1 MLVPD
6 ATPEEPFDP
15 DTDRAEITQAM
26 DSSEAGCRVIGRYRL
41 VQKIGEGGMGEVWL
55 AEQKEPVRRRVA
67 LKLVKQGINSREI
80 IARFE
85 SERQTLALMDHPNI
99 AKVFDAGTTPQGSP
113 YFVMEYVA
121 GVPITEYCDTHR
133 LSTRERLML
142 FVRVCEGVQHAH
154 QKAIIHRDLKP
165 SNILVIEV
173 DGRPAPKIIDFGVAK
188 ALTQKLTAE
197 TMFTRVGVLVGTPEY
212 MSPEQARSSGE
223 DIDTRTDIYALGI
236 IFYELLAGAPPI
248 ELRNVVLEELLH
260 RLREEEPPK
269 PSTRIRMQDAATST
283 DVSRKRQTDPRS
295 LVRLIRGDLDSIA
308 LKAVE
313 KDRSRRYSSAEQFAE
328 DILRHLEGRPVIA
341 RPPTLVYRSAK
352 YIRRHRWGVAAVSA
366 VGLSLVGGVIAEQ
379 REARLAAERFELVRG
394 LAHKLIFDIHNEVAK
409 LPGSTKPREVL
420 VSAALD
426 YLDKLSNTAGDDPSL
441 LADMSQGYVQVARA
455 QGFPAEPNLG
465 RTKDAMASMQKAI
478 LLCER
483 AARLDKGRRSTLA
496 DIYLRMA
503 TLSSLTGAAGAD
515 EYTRKGLDLAEAL
528 NRESP
533 GDKRVLTLLAVSNA
547 TLGDRLEYDNSA
559 AALAAY
565 DKCRAYQT
573 ELIKLE
579 PTTENRIR
587 LVRANVRV
595 GSAASKLSELGVAA
609 EALGHAESQMLQL
622 LSEEPKNPAFQRQM
636 ALTYQSLSFLNE
648 NPEFPNLGNSRNA
661 IDYARKYVA
670 DQQAQA
676 DTNPDDANGGFSLS
690 MALLCQSR
698 ALRKADPREALGS
711 AGRALNLIEKSL
723 SRSPGNTLV
732 ISRRARVLM
741 QLGRAHLAVGDR
753 QAARETAAMALQ
765 QQRQVTAS
773 SKDSDEQR
781 LLLWA
786 LIGAAE
792 ALDAAG
798 EGEAAS
804 RNLLEAGHLAET
816 LLQRTPVQ
824 LPLAIPS
831 SNVFSLIAAR
841 AFKEHDVTT
850 SRQWLER
857 NARLWR
863 SITSETAWVQARRLE
878 AERLL
883 QDSAVPRTP
892 LP

>member
-1 MLVPD
+1 
-6 ATPEEPFDP
+6 
-15 DTDRAEITQAM
+15 
-26 DSSEAGCRVIGRYRL
+26 
-41 VQKIGEGGMGEVWL
+41 
-55 AEQKEPVRRRVA
+55 
-67 LKLVKQGINSREI
+67 
-80 IARFE
+80 
-85 SERQTLALMDHPNI
+85 
-99 AKVFDAGTTPQGSP
+99 
-113 YFVMEYVA
+113 
-121 GVPITEYCDTHR
+121 
-133 LSTRERLML
+133 
-142 FVRVCEGVQHAH
+142 
-154 QKAIIHRDLKP
+154 
-165 SNILVIEV
+165 
-173 DGRPAPKIIDFGVAK
+173 
-188 ALTQKLTAE
+188 
-197 TMFTRVGVLVGTPEY
+197 
-212 MSPEQARSSGE
+212 
-223 DIDTRTDIYALGI
+223 
-236 IFYELLAGAPPI
+236 
-248 ELRNVVLEELLH
+248 
-260 RLREEEPPK
+260 
-269 PSTRIRMQDAATST
+269 MQDAATST
-283 DVSRKRQTDPRS
+283 EVSRKRQTDPRT

-328 DILRHLEGRPVIA
+328 DITRHLEGRPVLA
-341 RPPTLVYRSAK
+341 RQPTLVYRSAK
-352 YIRRHRWGVAAVSA
+352 YIRRHRWAVGAVSA
-366 VGLSLVGGVIAEQ
+366 VGLSLIGGVIAEQ
-379 REARLAAERFELVRG
+379 REAHLAAERFELVRG

-426 YLDKLSNTAGDDPSL
+426 YLDKLSNTAGDDPTL
-441 LADMSQGYVQVARA
+441 LTDMAQGYVQVARA

-478 LLCER
+478 VLGER
-483 AARLDKGRRSTLA
+483 AARLDKGRRSVLA
-496 DIYLRMA
+496 EIYLRMS
-503 TLSSLTGAAGAD
+503 TLSTLTGSPAGAD

-547 TLGDRLEYDNSA
+547 TAGDRLEYDNSA

-565 DKCRAYQT
+565 QKCKAYQT
-573 ELIKLE
+573 ELVKLE
-579 PTTENRIR
+579 PTTESRIR
-587 LVRANVRV
+587 LVRANVRI
-595 GSAASKLSELGVAA
+595 GSAASKASELGVAA
-609 EALGHAESQMLQL
+609 EALAQAESQMLQL

-648 NPEFPNLGNSRNA
+648 NPEFPSLGNSPNA

-670 DQQAQA
+670 VQQAQA
-676 DTNPDDANGGFSLS
+676 DTNPDDANGEFSLS

-723 SRSPGNTLV
+723 ARTPGSTLV
-732 ISRRARVLM
+732 ISRRARVLL

-753 QAARETAAMALQ
+753 HAARSTAVMALQ

-773 SKDSDEQR
+773 SKDADEQR
-781 LLLWA
+781 VLLWT
-786 LIGAAE
+786 LIGATE
-792 ALDAAG
+792 VLDAAG
-798 EGEAAS
+798 EREDAS

-831 SNVFSLIAAR
+831 SNAFSLIAAR
-841 AFKEHDVTT
+841 ALKEHDVRT

-863 SITSETAWVQARRLE
+863 AITPETAWVQERRLE
-878 AERLL
+878 AERML